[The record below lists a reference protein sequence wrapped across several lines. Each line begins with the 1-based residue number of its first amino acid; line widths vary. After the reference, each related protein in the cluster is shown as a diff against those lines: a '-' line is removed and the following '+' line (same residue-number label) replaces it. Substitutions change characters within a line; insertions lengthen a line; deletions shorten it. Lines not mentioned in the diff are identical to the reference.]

1 MSIYSKQNIEI
12 NNVGFENILGCLIPR
27 KLKSLGWKDKMDFDR
42 GIKMTLKK
50 FHAI

>member
-12 NNVGFENILGCLIPR
+12 NNVGFENIRLFNTS